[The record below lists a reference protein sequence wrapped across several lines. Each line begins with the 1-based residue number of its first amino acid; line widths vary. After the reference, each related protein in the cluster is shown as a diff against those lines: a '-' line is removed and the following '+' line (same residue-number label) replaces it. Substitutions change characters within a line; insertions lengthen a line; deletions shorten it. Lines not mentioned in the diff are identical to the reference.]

1 MKSNMKKKIALVAAA
16 ALVMTT
22 GCIARGRMNYDNG
35 KLIEQTREM
44 PTYTAISTMNGID
57 VIVSDEVQA
66 GRIIVVAEEAVQGRI
81 TTDVEGG

>member
-44 PTYTAISTMNGID
+44 PP
-57 VIVSDEVQA
+57 
-66 GRIIVVAEEAVQGRI
+66 
-81 TTDVEGG
+81 